1 MSDSAKA
8 LLSKAVLIVDDNYS
22 IRSAL
27 RIFFEQRTELSVCG
41 EAADGM
47 EAIRK
52 AEELHPGLVIMD
64 LSMPNMNGMQ
74 AAWAIRQAMPEARII
89 VFTLYSDRV
98 SKAVAARSGVD
109 LIVSKTEGSAGLLKA
124 LSPLLERDKPLS

>member
-1 MSDSAKA
+1 MSDPAKA

-109 LIVSKTEGSAGLLKA
+109 LI
-124 LSPLLERDKPLS
+124 